1 MAALPPA
8 KSKSSAVGPALL
20 PVERHRGKPPIKL
33 TRPVYVVGSRSSARI
48 HLVSSSVSKA
58 HALVVRSNGR
68 TYIRDLASRSK
79 VIINGQP
86 QREATLSDGDLIQI
100 GSFSFKY
107 LAGAGEDRFR
117 QRADREAPGAKL
129 DITGAEFPI
138 PIDQRVLLIGRRSLC
153 DIKLLEESVSTAHAV
168 IFEMDGQ
175 RFIRDLGS
183 RTGTFVNNV
192 STHQHQL
199 AEGDIVRIGETEI
212 VYQLGE
218 VTTET
223 PEDRVAVPALDV
235 DEIDADVTAAEPEIE
250 DDLLGLAA
258 EETAETSSAE
268 APVGQAPD
276 EAEETE
282 PFHGD
287 IAPAVSDEET
297 EEAVAPDSVPE
308 AQTPAADAPLTVEA
322 LGEAPEALEVAEPA
336 AEAAVEPQADA
347 VSGAALTVTDLLKDE
362 SFAAPADAPAAPV
375 EDEVAIPLATD
386 VESEAMDDAAAGLSA
401 AAEAPESA
409 RLDLAPADTI
419 ESDAGVEAALEP
431 AESPELDVLPAEPLA
446 EPESL
451 AAEAPEPEAL
461 PIETIESADLPEIDE
476 LAETEATAGPT
487 LELEQDVDPVV
498 DELAVEEDIAAPKLT
513 AEAPEDAETIA
524 PAQAAAV
531 EPVQL
536 PQDAIADD
544 ITPAELPQE
553 DEIPPVVSEAD
564 VTEVLE
570 QTEPTVESALDA
582 AADELALDAVSAPS
596 AELPEVPA
604 DELTDT
610 KFDKAV
616 AEFSGGEIGDIVETD
631 EAAPEA
637 QPLPLDESAAKAEA
651 ETLAASLAGDQ
662 AADEA
667 APLAVSEADVPIDEL
682 PEPPQDEKPPELELP
697 KVAEAPRRTPP
708 RPSRPQTPAYGISA
722 PPGHVPW
729 GANQDNF
736 LGGVPLS
743 LGGPP
748 APPKRQPP
756 RAPKPPLS
764 NTPIRDEAVKD
775 LIDEIDTAAAAAEAA
790 SSKSSPAPLIPSLP
804 PRPRLTTPS
813 RALLR
818 AKEPQIP
825 PTATDEPT
833 RGTITTGFDGLAM
846 PPVRETDVFSQGAP
860 SGSPAAMGLAGIP
873 IDEQPRNRPLT
884 PMDQV
889 QPEPGVPTA
898 RRGGIDSFG
907 AVATDDAMEIPEAF
921 GDIDEDG
928 DDADSLHAAR
938 ARRSLPTRPTTVEG
952 TLVGPSTQHAYAA
965 ELSET
970 EINAIRRKYRR
981 RVWAIVLLMFA
992 LIGGA
997 YWYIYS
1003 KGVNSSIEASF
1014 SYKNLASLNRN
1025 EQLKFQK
1032 EQLEL
1037 LRQNTVRQYAAD
1049 HVRGDTLPGFL
1060 KDPPYYFRVIDSA
1073 RFSEEKPD
1081 VLTLRM
1087 NSTDAARDTQR
1098 VIAIL
1103 SALYNGNQDL
1113 LDNAVRQRRNLDD
1126 LNKQIESTGRE
1137 LASINKRLDD
1147 FQQAQDRNPGGDNLK
1162 QLQDQFAA
1170 LEDSLKAA
1178 ISAKKAAESEL
1189 EQLKSVPA
1197 GTADAAVAT
1206 AAPVEDEKL
1215 KAMQA
1220 ELADLM
1226 SKVNA
1231 QKAVSSEQSA
1241 TARRALDMALDDF
1254 QKQVADAQGKMNGSP
1269 ELAAYVQDAQ
1279 KLQDTTR
1286 QITDQLVHRQEQ
1298 QFTRLTELKARL
1310 SEQMEQRRVE
1320 LWKGDKQI
1328 QELTEQLALLSRQ
1341 LNAAVGSGLPQA
1353 EDLKARVE
1361 LTKSL
1366 IKARQDLL
1374 PGDAFWVDTINQL
1387 QTIIDATR
1395 KDIDEDRAKTEQLLT
1410 QLQQTFTTGKSV
1422 QKLPQEQKQLA
1433 EKLQQQLAA
1442 INAARQKYNQAADAN
1457 VADADA
1463 QLKNQIATIQTA
1475 IDTRK
1480 KQLADENLKDL
1491 ESRQAQNRLT
1501 EIEKKEQ
1508 ALAQLTAAESAANSA
1523 WYAKHK
1529 EIADAEE
1536 AISKAKRD
1544 SAERSELVAQKEAA
1558 ERTLKELSGQVEL
1571 KKKQAASAI
1580 EPVAP
1585 SAADVAVA
1593 MGEDHRPLY
1602 TLGSAAGI
1610 FVICLAMI
1618 LFTLH
1623 TSSVRAPAISLH
1635 AADLKPMD
1643 HAGESEDD
1651 SSGNGSN
1658 GNGHKSSGNGESH
1671 EPAVV

>member
-1 MAALPPA
+1 
-8 KSKSSAVGPALL
+8 
-20 PVERHRGKPPIKL
+20 
-33 TRPVYVVGSRSSARI
+33 
-48 HLVSSSVSKA
+48 
-58 HALVVRSNGR
+58 
-68 TYIRDLASRSK
+68 
-79 VIINGQP
+79 
-86 QREATLSDGDLIQI
+86 
-100 GSFSFKY
+100 
-107 LAGAGEDRFR
+107 
-117 QRADREAPGAKL
+117 
-129 DITGAEFPI
+129 
-138 PIDQRVLLIGRRSLC
+138 
-153 DIKLLEESVSTAHAV
+153 
-168 IFEMDGQ
+168 
-175 RFIRDLGS
+175 
-183 RTGTFVNNV
+183 
-192 STHQHQL
+192 
-199 AEGDIVRIGETEI
+199 
-212 VYQLGE
+212 
-218 VTTET
+218 
-223 PEDRVAVPALDV
+223 
-235 DEIDADVTAAEPEIE
+235 
-250 DDLLGLAA
+250 
-258 EETAETSSAE
+258 
-268 APVGQAPD
+268 
-276 EAEETE
+276 
-282 PFHGD
+282 
-287 IAPAVSDEET
+287 
-297 EEAVAPDSVPE
+297 
-308 AQTPAADAPLTVEA
+308 
-322 LGEAPEALEVAEPA
+322 
-336 AEAAVEPQADA
+336 
-347 VSGAALTVTDLLKDE
+347 
-362 SFAAPADAPAAPV
+362 
-375 EDEVAIPLATD
+375 
-386 VESEAMDDAAAGLSA
+386 
-401 AAEAPESA
+401 
-409 RLDLAPADTI
+409 
-419 ESDAGVEAALEP
+419 
-431 AESPELDVLPAEPLA
+431 
-446 EPESL
+446 
-451 AAEAPEPEAL
+451 
-461 PIETIESADLPEIDE
+461 
-476 LAETEATAGPT
+476 
-487 LELEQDVDPVV
+487 
-498 DELAVEEDIAAPKLT
+498 
-513 AEAPEDAETIA
+513 
-524 PAQAAAV
+524 
-531 EPVQL
+531 
-536 PQDAIADD
+536 
-544 ITPAELPQE
+544 
-553 DEIPPVVSEAD
+553 
-564 VTEVLE
+564 
-570 QTEPTVESALDA
+570 
-582 AADELALDAVSAPS
+582 
-596 AELPEVPA
+596 
-604 DELTDT
+604 
-610 KFDKAV
+610 
-616 AEFSGGEIGDIVETD
+616 
-631 EAAPEA
+631 
-637 QPLPLDESAAKAEA
+637 
-651 ETLAASLAGDQ
+651 
-662 AADEA
+662 
-667 APLAVSEADVPIDEL
+667 
-682 PEPPQDEKPPELELP
+682 
-697 KVAEAPRRTPP
+697 
-708 RPSRPQTPAYGISA
+708 
-722 PPGHVPW
+722 
-729 GANQDNF
+729 
-736 LGGVPLS
+736 
-743 LGGPP
+743 
-748 APPKRQPP
+748 
-756 RAPKPPLS
+756 
-764 NTPIRDEAVKD
+764 
-775 LIDEIDTAAAAAEAA
+775 
-790 SSKSSPAPLIPSLP
+790 
-804 PRPRLTTPS
+804 
-813 RALLR
+813 
-818 AKEPQIP
+818 
-825 PTATDEPT
+825 
-833 RGTITTGFDGLAM
+833 
-846 PPVRETDVFSQGAP
+846 
-860 SGSPAAMGLAGIP
+860 
-873 IDEQPRNRPLT
+873 
-884 PMDQV
+884 
-889 QPEPGVPTA
+889 
-898 RRGGIDSFG
+898 
-907 AVATDDAMEIPEAF
+907 
-921 GDIDEDG
+921 
-928 DDADSLHAAR
+928 
-938 ARRSLPTRPTTVEG
+938 
-952 TLVGPSTQHAYAA
+952 
-965 ELSET
+965 
-970 EINAIRRKYRR
+970 
-981 RVWAIVLLMFA
+981 
-992 LIGGA
+992 
-997 YWYIYS
+997 
-1003 KGVNSSIEASF
+1003 
-1014 SYKNLASLNRN
+1014 
-1025 EQLKFQK
+1025 
-1032 EQLEL
+1032 
-1037 LRQNTVRQYAAD
+1037 
-1049 HVRGDTLPGFL
+1049 
-1060 KDPPYYFRVIDSA
+1060 
-1073 RFSEEKPD
+1073 
-1081 VLTLRM
+1081 M
-1087 NSTDAARDTQR
+1087 NSTDAAKDTQR